1 MRRRDFL
8 CPGTAG
14 GSANSCR
21 ATLAALAAYIDT
33 LDDAADIA
41 WTPRVTRGVR
51 LISIVQDAQ
60 AYIGQVSYAAGA
72 SDASAWRMRRRLAAV
87 HALH

>member
-1 MRRRDFL
+1 MDL
-8 CPGTAG
+8 PGIG
-14 GSANSCR
+14 YGQSAEEASSVQ
-21 ATLAALAAYIDT
+21 LV
-33 LDDAADIA
+33 DAADIA
-41 WTPRVTRGVR
+41 WTPHVTRGVR

-60 AYIGQVSYAAGA
+60 AYVIQVSYAAGA